1 MRYTLIIIAM
11 ALCATCLYASDDMRR
26 WEGEVF
32 AGPNIGIGK
41 SEYYGYYSHIE
52 DSHPLIGYSL
62 GIEARYNFEKLPLD
76 VGLRFAFSK
85 TGYNEEW
92 KSPGDISSG
101 YEAFDYW
108 SKEYYNSFALAAVG
122 DWKFNLGK
130 NVTPFAGAGIGVAFN
145 EFSNSI
151 VNKPFIMPRVGIGV
165 KDFLRVSLSANFSD
179 MAHNNMALTVGYL
192 FGSINSSKYIKPS
205 TPEATGDRIRK
216 LIRQSNVCKWT
227 GVGAICLGIPTMTTG
242 LIFIAFTHD
251 DEVGA
256 AIGGIFMGV
265 GGLMTLS
272 SIPLFIVS
280 HKKQNEAIRLAL
292 QTSALTHLAPTGKHT
307 STPGVGLCLDF

>member
-1 MRYTLIIIAM
+1 MRYTLIMIAM

-41 SEYYGYYSHIE
+41 TESYGYYSHIE

-92 KSPGDISSG
+92 KSDGDISSG
-101 YEAFDYW
+101 YESYDYW
-108 SKEYYNSFALAAVG
+108 SEEYYNSFVLAAVG

-130 NVTPFAGAGIGVAFN
+130 RITPFVGVGFGMAFN
-145 EFSNSI
+145 EFSSSI
-151 VNKPFIMPRVGIGV
+151 ETKPFIMPRVGFNV

-192 FGSINSSKYIKPS
+192 FGSINSSKYINKT
-205 TPEATGDRIRK
+205 TPEATSDRVRK

-227 GVGAICLGIPTMTTG
+227 GVGAICLGTPIMLSG
-242 LIFIAFTHD
+242 LVFIGFTYG
-251 DEVGA
+251 EAAGV
-256 AIGGIFMGV
+256 AIGGILTGV

-292 QTSALTHLAPTGKHT
+292 QTSAMTHIAPTGKHT
-307 STPGVGLCLDF
+307 STPGVGLCLNF